1 MIAFYNEKVD
11 ITLDGRRLERPQTHF
26 SASRGA

>member
-11 ITLDGRRLERPQTHF
+11 ITVDGVKLARPQTHF
-26 SASRGA
+26 G

>member
-11 ITLDGRRLERPQTHF
+11 ITVDGELLPRPKTHF
-26 SASRGA
+26 FR